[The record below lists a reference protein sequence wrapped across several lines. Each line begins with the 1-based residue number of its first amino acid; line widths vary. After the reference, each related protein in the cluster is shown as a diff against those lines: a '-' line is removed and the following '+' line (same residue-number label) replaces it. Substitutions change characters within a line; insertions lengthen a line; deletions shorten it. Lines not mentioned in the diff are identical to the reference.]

1 MRTRDNRAARAM
13 KLVRILLPITQ
24 NGTIDACA
32 SAAFGLAMRFGAEL
46 EVLHPCPAPEERLP
60 YSTELS
66 PIYFDE
72 LIDVGR
78 KQVAL
83 EKRQARKWF
92 TKIAR
97 DYPKAKAELISIEAL
112 PAEAVATRA
121 KVSDLTIVP
130 SIAAQA
136 DAFASSIRDAALF
149 HSGRPVL
156 VMPKSAE
163 GPIGETVVIAWKESV
178 EAVRAVAAA
187 EPFLAKAKRIELVSI
202 AEGGE
207 DGSAAVMAD
216 YLRKAGH
223 HIALTPL
230 VAQSR
235 EAGELLV
242 EASMGA
248 GHLLVMGAY
257 GRWRWRE
264 WVFGGATQHVLRHTP
279 VPVLMAH

>member
-1 MRTRDNRAARAM
+1 M
-13 KLVRILLPITQ
+13 KLVRLLLPITQ
-24 NGTIDACA
+24 NGTLDACA
-32 SAAFGLAMRFGAEL
+32 AAGFGLAVRFGAEL

-66 PIYFDE
+66 PFYFDE
-72 LIDVGR
+72 LVDVGK

-92 TKIAR
+92 TKAAR
-97 DYPKAKAELISIEAL
+97 GHPKAKAELVSMEAL
-112 PAEAVATRA
+112 PAQAVAMRA

-136 DAFASSIRDAALF
+136 DGFWSAARDAALF
-149 HSGRPVL
+149 HSGRAVL
-156 VMPKSAE
+156 VVPKDAE

-187 EPFLAKAKRIELVSI
+187 EPFLAKAKRIKLVSV
-202 AEGGE
+202 AEDGE
-207 DGSAAVMAD
+207 DASAAAMAE
-216 YLRKAGH
+216 YLKKAGH
-223 HIALTPL
+223 RVILVPI

-235 EAGELLV
+235 EAGELLL
-242 EASMGA
+242 EAAMGTS
-248 GHLLVMGAY
+248 HLLVMGAY

-264 WVFGGATQHVLRHTP
+264 WVFGGATRHVLQHTP

>member
-1 MRTRDNRAARAM
+1 MRTSRGGESGM

-24 NGTIDACA
+24 NGIIDACA
-32 SAAFGLAMRFGAEL
+32 AAGFGLAARFGAEL
-46 EVLHPCPAPEERLP
+46 EVLHPCPAPQERLP

-72 LIDVGR
+72 LIDVGK
-78 KQVAL
+78 KQAAL
-83 EKRQARKWF
+83 ETRQARKWF
-92 TKIAR
+92 NKVAR
-97 DYPKAKAELISIEAL
+97 EHAKAKAELVSIEAL
-112 PAEAVATRA
+112 PAQAVARRA

-130 SIAAQA
+130 SIGAQA
-136 DAFASSIRDAALF
+136 DGFASSIRDAALF

-156 VMPKSAE
+156 VVPRIAE
-163 GPIGETVVIAWKESV
+163 GTIGETVVIAWTESV

-187 EPFLAKAKRIELVSI
+187 EPFLAKANRIKLVSI
-202 AEGGE
+202 TETGE
-207 DGSAAVMAD
+207 DESAAAMAD
-216 YLRKAGH
+216 YLTKAGYR
-223 HIALTPL
+223 IVLAPL
-230 VAQSR
+230 VAPSR
-235 EAGELLV
+235 DVGELLL

-264 WVFGGATQHVLRHTP
+264 WVFGGATHHVLHHTP

>member
-1 MRTRDNRAARAM
+1 M

-24 NGTIDACA
+24 HGISEACA
-32 SAAFGLAMRFGAEL
+32 EVGFGLAARFGAEL
-46 EVLHPCPAPEERLP
+46 EVLHPCPAPQERLP

-66 PIYFDE
+66 PVYFDE

-78 KQVAL
+78 KQAAL
-83 EKRQARKWF
+83 ETRQARKWF
-92 TKIAR
+92 ADNAR
-97 DYPKAKAELISIEAL
+97 AHPKAKAELISLEAL
-112 PAEAVATRA
+112 PAEAVSRRA

-136 DAFASSIRDAALF
+136 DDFASSIRDAALF
-149 HSGRPVL
+149 RSGRPVL
-156 VMPKSAE
+156 AVPKIAE

-178 EAVRAVAAA
+178 EAVRAVVAAA
-187 EPFLAKAKRIELVSI
+187 PFLAKAKRIKLVSI
-202 AEGGE
+202 TE
-207 DGSAAVMAD
+207 DGKDESAAAMAE
-216 YLRKAGH
+216 YLTKAGH
-223 HIALTPL
+223 RIVLTPL

-235 EAGELLV
+235 EVGELLL

-264 WVFGGATQHVLRHTP
+264 WVFGGATEHALRHAP
-279 VPVLMAH
+279 VPVLLAH

>member
-1 MRTRDNRAARAM
+1 M

-24 NGTIDACA
+24 NGAIDACA
-32 SAAFGLAMRFGAEL
+32 AAGFGLAVRFGAEL

-66 PIYFDE
+66 PIYFEE

-78 KQVAL
+78 KQVAR
-83 EKRQARKWF
+83 EQREARKWF
-92 TKIAR
+92 TKSACA
-97 DYPKAKAELISIEAL
+97 YPKAKAELISIEAL

-130 SIAAQA
+130 SIGAQA
-136 DAFASSIRDAALF
+136 DAFGSSIRDSALF
-149 HSGRPVL
+149 NSGRPVL
-156 VMPKSAE
+156 VMPKIVQ

-187 EPFLAKAKRIELVSI
+187 EPFLAEAKRIKLVSI
-202 AEGGE
+202 TEGDE
-207 DGSAAVMAD
+207 DGSAAAMAE

-223 HIALTPL
+223 YIALEPL

-235 EAGELLV
+235 EAGELLL
-242 EASMGA
+242 EASMCA

-257 GRWRWRE
+257 GHWRWRE
-264 WVFGGATQHVLRHTP
+264 RVFGGATQHVLHYTP
-279 VPVLMAH
+279 MPVLMAH

>member
-121 KVSDLTIVP
+121 KGFGPDDRAEHRRAGGCLRVEHPRCRSLPFGP
-130 SIAAQA
+130 S
-136 DAFASSIRDAALF
+136 
-149 HSGRPVL
+149 
-156 VMPKSAE
+156 
-163 GPIGETVVIAWKESV
+163 
-178 EAVRAVAAA
+178 
-187 EPFLAKAKRIELVSI
+187 
-202 AEGGE
+202 
-207 DGSAAVMAD
+207 
-216 YLRKAGH
+216 
-223 HIALTPL
+223 
-230 VAQSR
+230 
-235 EAGELLV
+235 
-242 EASMGA
+242 GA
-248 GHLLVMGAY
+248 GDA
-257 GRWRWRE
+257 
-264 WVFGGATQHVLRHTP
+264 
-279 VPVLMAH
+279 

>member
-1 MRTRDNRAARAM
+1 M

-32 SAAFGLAMRFGAEL
+32 AAGFGLAVRFGAEL

-92 TKIAR
+92 SKIAR

-136 DAFASSIRDAALF
+136 DAFGSSIRDAALF

-156 VMPKSAE
+156 VMPKIAE

-187 EPFLAKAKRIELVSI
+187 EPFLAKAKRIKLVSI
-202 AEGGE
+202 TEDGE
-207 DGSAAVMAD
+207 DESAAAMAE

-223 HIALTPL
+223 RIALAPL

-235 EAGELLV
+235 EAGELLL